1 MLLHG
6 CTSTPLLN
14 LLCINLRFFSQGV
27 QEYVCVSLL
36 ELTVPDMILK
46 KAKACRTTIIN
57 LISRKGVS
65 EKIGIST
72 DSPSAGSIGAEMP
85 SRRLG

>member
-6 CTSTPLLN
+6 YTSTPLLN

-46 KAKACRTTIIN
+46 KAKGKSRTIIYYLN
-57 LISRKGVS
+57 FLEAAVRKSASQLTHPALGESEMRSRCSVG
-65 EKIGIST
+65 
-72 DSPSAGSIGAEMP
+72 
-85 SRRLG
+85 

>member
-1 MLLHG
+1 MIYTILFLD
-6 CTSTPLLN
+6 
-14 LLCINLRFFSQGV
+14 
-27 QEYVCVSLL
+27 
-36 ELTVPDMILK
+36 ELDMILK

-65 EKIGIST
+65 EKIVIST
-72 DSPSAGSIGAEMP
+72 DSPSAGASEMP